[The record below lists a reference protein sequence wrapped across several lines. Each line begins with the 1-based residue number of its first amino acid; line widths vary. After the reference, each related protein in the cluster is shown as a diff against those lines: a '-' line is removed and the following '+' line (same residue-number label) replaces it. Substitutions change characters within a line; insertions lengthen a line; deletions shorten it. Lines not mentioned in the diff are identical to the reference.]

1 MSEKTELL
9 NFIYKNANMG
19 ETAMPM
25 VIGMVTRPD
34 LRAVLSSCLM
44 DYRAV
49 GGAAKETMR
58 RCGHRGE
65 DPGAMKK
72 SHDENGFALERAAF
86 SAAAAHCRNDD
97 PRQHHGCY
105 QMSKRINAYRYTA
118 GEEALMLAERLLK
131 VEEETVER
139 MKAFCEGEKNQ
150 NENRKNCVMGMK
162 SNRT

>member
-72 SHDENGFALERAAF
+72 GHDENGFALERAAF

-105 QMSKRINAYRYTA
+105 PDEQAHQCISLHGWGGSVDA
-118 GEEALMLAERLLK
+118 GRKAAEGGGGDR
-131 VEEETVER
+131 
-139 MKAFCEGEKNQ
+139 
-150 NENRKNCVMGMK
+150 
-162 SNRT
+162 

>member
-1 MSEKTELL
+1 MKRIL
-9 NFIYKNANMG
+9 
-19 ETAMPM
+19 TAF
-25 VIGMVTRPD
+25 VS
-34 LRAVLSSCLM
+34 LCLAASLCLSAFAASKGSCLM

-72 SHDENGFALERAAF
+72 AMMKTVLHWNALL
-86 SAAAAHCRNDD
+86 SPP
-97 PRQHHGCY
+97 PRHIAEMMIRGSTMGAI

-139 MKAFCEGEKNQ
+139 MKAFL
-150 NENRKNCVMGMK
+150 
-162 SNRT
+162 

>member
-9 NFIYKNANMG
+9 NFIYKNATMG

-72 SHDENGFALERAAF
+72 AMMKTVLHWNALL
-86 SAAAAHCRNDD
+86 S
-97 PRQHHGCY
+97 PPPQHHGCY
-105 QMSKRINAYRYTA
+105 PDEQAHQCISLHGWGGSVDA
-118 GEEALMLAERLLK
+118 GRKAAEGGGGDR
-131 VEEETVER
+131 
-139 MKAFCEGEKNQ
+139 
-150 NENRKNCVMGMK
+150 
-162 SNRT
+162 